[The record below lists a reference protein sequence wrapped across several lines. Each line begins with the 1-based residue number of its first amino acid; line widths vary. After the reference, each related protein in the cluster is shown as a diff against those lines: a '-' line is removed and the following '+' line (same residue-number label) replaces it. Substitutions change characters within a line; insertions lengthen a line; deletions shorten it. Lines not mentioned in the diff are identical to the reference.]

1 MNKETSYIDPIAY
14 HCVVSKLRSFFES
27 KGFIEVPTQSR
38 LSILAA
44 CEDPTTIATYHYG
57 KKIWP
62 LPQTGQMWLEHELLK
77 SPESSGF
84 YCISTSY
91 RQEENPISGRHETI
105 FPMFEFEMP
114 GSDLY
119 GMERELV
126 EYLGFWGGEGPGA
139 KYCYPLVSYVEV
151 AAKYGVLEIEA
162 EQEGKMCDDYG
173 SVVFLEG
180 FPQYTSP
187 FWNMK
192 REGNI
197 SKKID
202 VIMHG
207 METIGSAERSC
218 DPVAMRESFETISN
232 GQYAQILYDKF
243 GKDRV
248 KDELED
254 FLSSTFF
261 PRCGGGIG
269 ITRLIRAMRLEK
281 LID

>member
-1 MNKETSYIDPIAY
+1 MIKTKDYNSL
-14 HCVVSKLRSFFES
+14 VQKLREFFLHR
-27 KGFIEVPTQSR
+27 GFLEVPVQSR

-44 CEDPTTIATYHYG
+44 CEDPYTV
-57 KKIWP
+57 KKFNWRGEDWP

-91 RQEENPISGRHETI
+91 RQEENPIAGRHETI

-114 GSDLY
+114 GSNLY
-119 GMERELV
+119 GLERELV
-126 EYLGFWGGEGPGA
+126 EHLGFWGGEGAGA
-139 KYCYPLVSYVEV
+139 KYCYPLISYMDSV
-151 AAKYGVLEIEA
+151 AKYGVLEIGV
-162 EQEGKMCDDYG
+162 EQEEKLCEEFG
-173 SVVFLEG
+173 SVVFLEN

-218 DPVAMRESFETISN
+218 DPVAMRTSFETISE
-232 GQYAQILYDKF
+232 GQYAQLLYDKF
-243 GKDRV
+243 GESRV
-248 KDELED
+248 KDELDD

-269 ITRLIRAMRLEK
+269 ITRLIRAMKLEG
-281 LID
+281 LLETA